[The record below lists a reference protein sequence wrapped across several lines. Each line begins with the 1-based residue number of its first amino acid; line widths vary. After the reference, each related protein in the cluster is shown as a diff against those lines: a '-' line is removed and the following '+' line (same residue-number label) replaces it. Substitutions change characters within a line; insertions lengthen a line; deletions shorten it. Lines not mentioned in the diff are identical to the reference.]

1 MAVEVAS
8 THTMPA
14 PLTYVAGVQIG
25 RCESRVCV
33 VRREA
38 SGELTTVQFVQSD
51 TGARSTPCV
60 IALSATG
67 EYVIG
72 EAAETQMAKNADATV
87 PSVLA
92 TLPRAADGA
101 ALAENAAARCAAAG
115 CSVAVSDVAGDVE
128 IVLTPPPNE
137 DEDEPPAK
145 PGKLRGEDGAAKV
158 LGRLKSLVDDFLGVE
173 GNEPLCCVVAVP
185 STILGDAVAMAS
197 LKRAAKA
204 AKLECL
210 SWVSEGAAV
219 AAAAADKIPKL
230 DGVDGVAVLEVG
242 GRGAAC
248 AAFLREP
255 SSGVLS
261 PVVAE
266 AADDALSGHAMA
278 DALYG
283 HCVTFLKRRQKIDV
297 AEGGKKAQR
306 KLRVACVRAAKVL
319 GTGAAEATV
328 EADALVDGADARVRM
343 TRARF
348 DDLAGPIYAKAGALG
363 AAAAAA
369 FAASATKPAKV
380 LPLLCGGA
388 CRAAAIRTAFVGA
401 FEGFELVEDPGLL
414 GSQVEVDEL
423 AVHGAATQAALLAF
437 GAQPLIDEAAT
448 KVAKGAKKYAS
459 ARADFCL
466 ATAAL
471 PVLGGGLRVAAAK
484 AAALPADAAAAAA
497 FAAAA
502 KPLAPKGSPVPAT
515 HAASLELAGDG
526 AAAFV
531 VAFDGDAP
539 LAVLDCSKFAAASK
553 VELAA
558 TLDEKANLKLVATVD
573 GDENPVSLDVPAS
586 A

>member
-1 MAVEVAS
+1 
-8 THTMPA
+8 MPA

-87 PSVLA
+87 P
-92 TLPRAADGA
+92 
-101 ALAENAAARCAAAG
+101 
-115 CSVAVSDVAGDVE
+115 DVAGDVE

-173 GNEPLCCVVAVP
+173 GNEALCCVVAVP

-210 SWVSEGAAV
+210 SRR
-219 AAAAADKIPKL
+219 
-230 DGVDGVAVLEVG
+230 DGE
-242 GRGAAC
+242 
-248 AAFLREP
+248 
-255 SSGVLS
+255 
-261 PVVAE
+261 
-266 AADDALSGHAMA
+266 
-278 DALYG
+278 ALYG

-328 EADALVDGADARVRM
+328 EAGARRRRGARVRM

-363 AAAAAA
+363 ATAAAA
-369 FAASATKPAKV
+369 FAASATKPAKI

-388 CRAAAIRTAFVGA
+388 CRAAAIHKAFVGA

-484 AAALPADAAAAAA
+484 PPRSGRRARVRGRA
-497 FAAAA
+497 
-502 KPLAPKGSPVPAT
+502 PLAPKGSPVPAT

-539 LAVLDCSKFAAASK
+539 LAVLDCSKFAGASK

>member
-1 MAVEVAS
+1 
-8 THTMPA
+8 MPA

-87 PSVLA
+87 P
-92 TLPRAADGA
+92 
-101 ALAENAAARCAAAG
+101 
-115 CSVAVSDVAGDVE
+115 DVAGDVE

-173 GNEPLCCVVAVP
+173 GNEALCCVVAVP

-210 SWVSEGAAV
+210 SWVSGPPPRTATRSQARRRRRRRRARGRRPRRGLRRLPPRAVERRAV
-219 AAAAADKIPKL
+219 ARP
-230 DGVDGVAVLEVG
+230 
-242 GRGAAC
+242 
-248 AAFLREP
+248 
-255 SSGVLS
+255 
-261 PVVAE
+261 E
-266 AADDALSGHAMA
+266 AADGARRPRDGE
-278 DALYG
+278 ALYG

-306 KLRVACVRAAKVL
+306 KLRVACVRAAK
-319 GTGAAEATV
+319 
-328 EADALVDGADARVRM
+328 
-343 TRARF
+343 
-348 DDLAGPIYAKAGALG
+348 
-363 AAAAAA
+363 
-369 FAASATKPAKV
+369 
-380 LPLLCGGA
+380 
-388 CRAAAIRTAFVGA
+388 
-401 FEGFELVEDPGLL
+401 
-414 GSQVEVDEL
+414 
-423 AVHGAATQAALLAF
+423 
-437 GAQPLIDEAAT
+437 PLISEAAT

-471 PVLGGGLRVAAAK
+471 PVLGGGLRVAPRP
-484 AAALPADAAAAAA
+484 PAPATRPPAA
-497 FAAAA
+497 FSGAA

-531 VAFDGDAP
+531 VAFDGARA
-539 LAVLDCSKFAAASK
+539 AVLDCSKFAGASK

-558 TLDEKANLKLVATVD
+558 TLDEKANLKLVPPSTATSRA
-573 GDENPVSLDVPAS
+573 PSTSPRPPRRR
-586 A
+586 

>member
-1 MAVEVAS
+1 MREMHHRKITGQGAGNVGVAATRPTGWRHKRFDRYELAVEVAS

-145 PGKLRGEDGAAKV
+145 PGKLKGEDGAAKV

-185 STILGDAVAMAS
+185 SAILGDAVAMAS

-230 DGVDGVAVLEVG
+230 DGVDGVAVLTKGEWERIDRRWKDLSRSPAVAQARRRRRNLEASAPKLG
-242 GRGAAC
+242 G
-248 AAFLREP
+248 
-255 SSGVLS
+255 S
-261 PVVAE
+261 
-266 AADDALSGHAMA
+266 
-278 DALYG
+278 
-283 HCVTFLKRRQKIDV
+283 KIRPGSF
-297 AEGGKKAQR
+297 AGEGGKK
-306 KLRVACVRAAKVL
+306 
-319 GTGAAEATV
+319 
-328 EADALVDGADARVRM
+328 
-343 TRARF
+343 
-348 DDLAGPIYAKAGALG
+348 
-363 AAAAAA
+363 
-369 FAASATKPAKV
+369 
-380 LPLLCGGA
+380 
-388 CRAAAIRTAFVGA
+388 
-401 FEGFELVEDPGLL
+401 
-414 GSQVEVDEL
+414 
-423 AVHGAATQAALLAF
+423 
-437 GAQPLIDEAAT
+437 
-448 KVAKGAKKYAS
+448 
-459 ARADFCL
+459 
-466 ATAAL
+466 
-471 PVLGGGLRVAAAK
+471 
-484 AAALPADAAAAAA
+484 
-497 FAAAA
+497 
-502 KPLAPKGSPVPAT
+502 
-515 HAASLELAGDG
+515 
-526 AAAFV
+526 
-531 VAFDGDAP
+531 
-539 LAVLDCSKFAAASK
+539 
-553 VELAA
+553 
-558 TLDEKANLKLVATVD
+558 
-573 GDENPVSLDVPAS
+573 
-586 A
+586 

>member
-1 MAVEVAS
+1 
-8 THTMPA
+8 MPA

-101 ALAENAAARCAAAG
+101 ALAEAARRGGAAG

-145 PGKLRGEDGAAKV
+145 PGKLRGDGAAKAA
-158 LGRLKSLVDDFLGVE
+158 STA
-173 GNEPLCCVVAVP
+173 CCRP
-185 STILGDAVAMAS
+185 SPPRR
-197 LKRAAKA
+197 RARR
-204 AKLECL
+204 
-210 SWVSEGAAV
+210 
-219 AAAAADKIPKL
+219 PR
-230 DGVDGVAVLEVG
+230 DGE
-242 GRGAAC
+242 
-248 AAFLREP
+248 
-255 SSGVLS
+255 
-261 PVVAE
+261 
-266 AADDALSGHAMA
+266 
-278 DALYG
+278 ALYG

-319 GTGAAEATV
+319 ARAPRRRSRPTLA
-328 EADALVDGADARVRM
+328 DGADARM

-363 AAAAAA
+363 ATAAAA
-369 FAASATKPAKV
+369 FAASATKPAKI

-388 CRAAAIRTAFVGA
+388 AAAIHKAFVGA

-471 PVLGGGLRVAAAK
+471 PVLGGGLR
-484 AAALPADAAAAAA
+484 
-497 FAAAA
+497 
-502 KPLAPKGSPVPAT
+502 
-515 HAASLELAGDG
+515 LAGDG

-539 LAVLDCSKFAAASK
+539 LAVLDCSKFAGASK

>member
-1 MAVEVAS
+1 MPSLDDECKGGESKGGESKGGESKGGDDDDVDVIDVTDVMISPNDCDFDEPLRLEIEFGTRRELRGAHWKVGYLVDTVAATRHVVELGRTAPADYAGSDCFFEFAADRIPVDGIAPSELANCGLLTAAHRPLRVARLRR
-8 THTMPA
+8 A
-14 PLTYVAGVQIG
+14 ARG
-25 RCESRVCV
+25 
-33 VRREA
+33 VRRADDGAVRPERH
-38 SGELTTVQFVQSD
+38 
-51 TGARSTPCV
+51 GARSTPCV

-101 ALAENAAARCAAAG
+101 ALAEAAAARCAAAG

-145 PGKLRGEDGAAKV
+145 PGKLRARAAPLKV
-158 LGRLKSLVDDFLGVE
+158 LAASSRSSTTSSASR
-173 GNEPLCCVVAVP
+173 NEALCCVVAVP

-204 AKLECL
+204 AKLSACRG
-210 SWVSEGAAV
+210 SEARPSRRGRGQ
-219 AAAAADKIPKL
+219 DPKL

-266 AADDALSGHAMA
+266 AARRLGGHAMA
-278 DALYG
+278 EALG

-319 GTGAAEATV
+319 GAGAAEATV
-328 EADALVDGADARVRM
+328 EAGRSSAAR
-343 TRARF
+343 TR
-348 DDLAGPIYAKAGALG
+348 
-363 AAAAAA
+363 
-369 FAASATKPAKV
+369 
-380 LPLLCGGA
+380 
-388 CRAAAIRTAFVGA
+388 
-401 FEGFELVEDPGLL
+401 
-414 GSQVEVDEL
+414 
-423 AVHGAATQAALLAF
+423 
-437 GAQPLIDEAAT
+437 PLISEAAT
-448 KVAKGAKKYAS
+448 KVAKGAKYAS

-471 PVLGGGLRVAAAK
+471 P
-484 AAALPADAAAAAA
+484 
-497 FAAAA
+497 
-502 KPLAPKGSPVPAT
+502 GSPVPAT

-539 LAVLDCSKFAAASK
+539 LAVLDCSKFAGASK